1 MERGLANFPS
11 PSWPPFRGTLWS
23 GGCVCGGGLGQLPL
37 AAVVMSALCV
47 FSPLS
52 FFFFLT
58 PHTEFPQGNVAFT
71 RLHKGLM
78 NEFFLPRLAPPLDFD
93 SLLETAPGGIWLKAM
108 ALPSPP
114 FLPTFTAQSLS
125 SRTP

>member
-1 MERGLANFPS
+1 M
-11 PSWPPFRGTLWS
+11 
-23 GGCVCGGGLGQLPL
+23 CGGTGTASISCSRHVSSVCLLTIEL
-37 AAVVMSALCV
+37 
-47 FSPLS
+47 
-52 FFFFLT
+52 FFFLT